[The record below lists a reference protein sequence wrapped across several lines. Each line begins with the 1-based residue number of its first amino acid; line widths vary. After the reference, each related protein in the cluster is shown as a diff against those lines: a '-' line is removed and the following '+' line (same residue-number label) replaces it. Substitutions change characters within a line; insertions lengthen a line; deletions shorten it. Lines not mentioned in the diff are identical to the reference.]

1 MNLSYYKNRDFIF
14 YGVCFLLVLIFGV
27 FWNGVGKEPP
37 QVFESKVGQ
46 KVFVVGMVTEDPDV
60 QLGRQKMVVEV
71 NEESHKTKILVTTN
85 SDLSFQYGDYVKF
98 FGTLN
103 KPENFITDAGK
114 EFDYINYL
122 KKDGIF
128 YVMNFAEV
136 SLLGGWQ
143 DYHGNVVK
151 RTLLFIK
158 HKLLEKIDFALPEP
172 ESKLL
177 SGLVLGERNSFTEE
191 EKSDFIRTGTIH
203 IVALSGYNI
212 TIVSE
217 WFRAL
222 LSSFSPLVSLWG
234 TILSIILFVLMT
246 GASSTGVRA
255 GIMAGLVLLAKYTGR
270 TYDAGRALV
279 LAGTIM
285 VLINPMVLLYDVS
298 FQLSFLATFAI
309 IFLSPRMKKHFYFVT
324 ERFHLREII
333 TDTFSAYIFVLPFI
347 LYKMGNLSLVALPAN
362 ILVLPF
368 IPLTMMLGFIVVFSG
383 FISSTLSLVF
393 GFITSIFLKYE
404 LATIHFFSSLPFAS
418 FTLPNFPLVLVILIY
433 AWFIYFIFSFNIKKF
448 DS

>member
-1 MNLSYYKNRDFIF
+1 MNLSNYKNRDIVF
-14 YGVCFLLVLIFGV
+14 YGICFLLVLIFGV
-27 FWNGVGKEPP
+27 FWNGSGKEPP
-37 QVFESKVGQ
+37 EVFEKFVGDRVALIGSVAGSPEMREKGQ
-46 KVFVVGMVTEDPDV
+46 RFVLEVKHDEVKTRVLVSAGFEHELEYGDA
-60 QLGRQKMVVEV
+60 VEV
-71 NEESHKTKILVTTN
+71 SGKLT
-85 SDLSFQYGDYVKF
+85 
-98 FGTLN
+98 
-103 KPENFITDAGK
+103 KPENFIGDNGK
-114 EFDYINYL
+114 EFDYVNYL
-122 KKDGIF
+122 KKDGI
-128 YVMNFAEV
+128 YYKVDFAEV
-136 SLLGGWQ
+136 
-143 DYHGNVVK
+143 VK
-151 RTLLFIK
+151 IGSGEGSALKRVLFNFK
-158 HKLLEKIDFALPEP
+158 NKLLEKVDYAVPKTAGL
-172 ESKLL
+172 LL
-177 SGLVLGERNSFTEE
+177 SGLILGERAEFPTEMRE
-191 EKSDFIRTGTIH
+191 EFIRTGTIH

-298 FQLSFLATFAI
+298 FQLSFIATFAI
-309 IFLSPRMKKHFYFVT
+309 IFLSPKMKKYFYFVT

-383 FISSTLSLVF
+383 FLSGTLSLVF
-393 GFITSIFLKYE
+393 GFITSLFLKYE
-404 LATIHFFSSLPFAS
+404 LAIIHFFSSLPFAS
-418 FTLPNFPLVLVILIY
+418 FMLPNFPLVLVILVY
-433 AWFIYFIFSFNIKKF
+433 AGFVYFVFKKVF
-448 DS
+448 LERTT

>member
-1 MNLSYYKNRDFIF
+1 MNLSNYKNRDFIF

-27 FWNGVGKEPP
+27 FLNGADKEPP
-37 QVFESKVGQ
+37 AVFENFVEEKVTLVGLIVEPPEIREKNQ
-46 KVFVVGMVTEDPDV
+46 RFVLEVKHEGVETKVLVSAGYDSEFEYGD
-60 QLGRQKMVVEV
+60 VVEV
-71 NEESHKTKILVTTN
+71 SGKLK
-85 SDLSFQYGDYVKF
+85 
-98 FGTLN
+98 
-103 KPENFITDAGK
+103 KPENFIGDNGK

-122 KKDGIF
+122 KKDGI
-128 YVMNFAEV
+128 YYKVDFA
-136 SLLGGWQ
+136 G
-143 DYHGNVVK
+143 VVK
-151 RTLLFIK
+151 IRSGEGSAFKSVLFNFK
-158 HKLLEKIDFALPEP
+158 NKLLEKVDYAVPKTEGL
-172 ESKLL
+172 LL
-177 SGLVLGERNSFTEE
+177 SGLILGERAEFPLEMREE
-191 EKSDFIRTGTIH
+191 FIRTGTIH

-234 TILSIILFVLMT
+234 TVLSIILFVLMT

-270 TYDAGRALV
+270 TYDAGRALM

-285 VLINPMVLLYDVS
+285 VLISPMVLLYDVS
-298 FQLSFLATFAI
+298 FQLSFIATFAI
-309 IFLSPRMKKHFYFVT
+309 IFLSPKMKKHFYFVT

-383 FISSTLSLVF
+383 FLSGTLSLIF
-393 GFITSIFLKYE
+393 GFITSLFLKYE

-418 FTLPNFPLVLVILIY
+418 FTLINFPLVLVVLIY
-433 AWFIYFIFSFNIKKF
+433 VGFIYFVFRKVLVDKTT
-448 DS
+448 